1 MPRAGMR
8 EIAISYG
15 CFQGLR
21 SRPAGSAVIGNVC
34 MGEASQSDANRRIE
48 FERRHPIFGCVTSS
62 CVQASL
68 PERSAHRDR
77 DQTVLLPQSED
88 DSRL

>member
-48 FERRHPIFGCVTSS
+48 FERRHPIFGCVTWIVCTSKFARTICPPRPRSNSS
-62 CVQASL
+62 A
-68 PERSAHRDR
+68 AAIGG
-77 DQTVLLPQSED
+77 
-88 DSRL
+88 